1 MANII
6 QTNVSDKDYE
16 DINEF
21 IRAKTLQDYN
31 GNYLVKRSTVAAYLI
46 NLGIR
51 VIKSKSE
58 KETFNLIEYRKE
70 LLKRVLQSVQL
81 SKAVINI
88 LNELPEFEKRKSLF
102 NEFYNENSESI
113 DFIKKI
119 MDDIGFSNDET

>member
-6 QTNVSDKDYE
+6 QTNVSDKD
-16 DINEF
+16 NEQILKY
-21 IRAKTLQDYN
+21 IREKTLQDYN
-31 GNYLVKRSTVAAYLI
+31 GNYLDKKSSVSAYLI

-51 VIKSKSE
+51 VVNSTSK
-58 KETFNLIEYRKE
+58 KETFNLVEYRKE
-70 LLKRVLQSVQL
+70 LLKRILQSVLL
-81 SKAVINI
+81 SKAIINI

>member
-6 QTNVSDKDYE
+6 QTNVSDKD
-16 DINEF
+16 NEQIKKF
-21 IRAKTLQDYN
+21 IREKTLQDYN
-31 GNYLVKRSTVAAYLI
+31 GNYLVNKSAVSAYLI

-51 VIKSKSE
+51 VVNSTSE

-81 SKAVINI
+81 SKAIINI
-88 LNELPEFEKRKSLF
+88 LNELQEFEKRESLF

-113 DFIKKI
+113 DFIKKV

>member
-6 QTNVSDKDYE
+6 QTNVSDKD
-16 DINEF
+16 NEQILKF
-21 IRAKTLQDYN
+21 IREKTLQDYN
-31 GNYLVKRSTVAAYLI
+31 GNYLDKKSSVSAYLI

-51 VIKSKSE
+51 VVNSTSK
-58 KETFNLIEYRKE
+58 KETFNLAEYRKE
-70 LLKRVLQSVQL
+70 LLKRVLQSVLL